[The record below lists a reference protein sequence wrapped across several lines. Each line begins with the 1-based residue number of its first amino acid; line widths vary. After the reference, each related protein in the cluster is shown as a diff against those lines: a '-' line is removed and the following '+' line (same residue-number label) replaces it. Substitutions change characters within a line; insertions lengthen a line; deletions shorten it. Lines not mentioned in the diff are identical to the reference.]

1 MAVNDEKQLQEKSDM
16 AIKEYYSV
24 RDMDEVALCM
34 DELNAPWFHSDMV
47 SQWVTVSFDR
57 NDKERDLLA
66 KLLIY
71 LCNEKPNLLSHE
83 QLLRGLEISLSS
95 LEDTVVN
102 APREP
107 EFFGVI
113 LGKLGVAGILS
124 LAESARIINE
134 GCLEPGNLSKIC
146 LALDVITS
154 ILEFVREENGEVAMT
169 DICRTSGLQL
179 EDFLPRDMK
188 HREFK
193 AFLEKKK
200 LQCLYPLIPVKN
212 PIGEFLKH
220 GEPMEQILKWV
231 EMNVPPPLQS
241 DPEFLQILAIQVL
254 RCCVPSCTLDYEKYL
269 KGNLVPYAQLL
280 KHFAPSR
287 SKAMDFLL
295 Q

>member
-1 MAVNDEKQLQEKSDM
+1 MAVNDEKRPQEKSDM

-24 RDMDEVALCM
+24 RDMDEAALCM

-102 APREP
+102 APRAP

-113 LGKLGVAGILS
+113 LGKLVVAGILS

-134 GCLEPGNLSKIC
+134 GCLESGHLSEIC

-154 ILEFVREENGEVAMT
+154 ILEFVRGENGEVAMT

-200 LQCLYPLIPVKN
+200 LQCLYPLIPVEN
-212 PIGEFLKH
+212 QISEFLKH
-220 GEPMEQILKWV
+220 GELMEQILKWV
-231 EMNVPPPLQS
+231 
-241 DPEFLQILAIQVL
+241 
-254 RCCVPSCTLDYEKYL
+254 
-269 KGNLVPYAQLL
+269 
-280 KHFAPSR
+280 
-287 SKAMDFLL
+287 
-295 Q
+295 